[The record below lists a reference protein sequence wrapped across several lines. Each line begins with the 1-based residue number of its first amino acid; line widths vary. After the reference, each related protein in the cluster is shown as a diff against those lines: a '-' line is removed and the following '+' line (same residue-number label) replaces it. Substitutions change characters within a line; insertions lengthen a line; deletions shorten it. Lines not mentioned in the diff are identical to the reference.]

1 MASILGGGEVM
12 AHALVVG
19 TGIGTGDGV
28 VVGEKV
34 GVGVGVN
41 VDIDINVDV
50 DGEVKGSDDAGA
62 GVVLDDGAVSPVVED
77 MDDDVGAVVAEGMDN
92 GAEADVV
99 VEAVAHELARANVPS
114 VAPPTNSAASLRN
127 SLRENPSS
135 SSGSFS
141 RGTTR

>member
-1 MASILGGGEVM
+1 M

-28 VVGEKV
+28 VVGEK
-34 GVGVGVN
+34 VGVGVN

-62 GVVLDDGAVSPVVED
+62 GVVVDDGAVSPVVED

-114 VAPPTNSAASLRN
+114 VALPTNSAASFRN
-127 SLRENPSS
+127 SLRENPFS